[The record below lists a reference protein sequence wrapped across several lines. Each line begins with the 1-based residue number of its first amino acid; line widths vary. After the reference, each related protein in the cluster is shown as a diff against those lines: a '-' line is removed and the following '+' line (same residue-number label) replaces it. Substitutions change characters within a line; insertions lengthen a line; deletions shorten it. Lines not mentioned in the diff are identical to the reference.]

1 MTISTSDNVKLHTI
15 ESRPNKTPIGHI
27 HILHGMAEHIGRYD
41 GFIADLVSSGY
52 VVTGHDHR
60 GHGKTADL
68 NGKLGHFGDQVDFDR
83 IVKDAFEVIQLYR
96 LKFSDLPFSLLGH
109 SMGSFI
115 ARRYAQ
121 LYGSH
126 LDKLI
131 CVGTAGDPGV
141 SRIAGVA
148 LAKMRG
154 RLRSFAQTD
163 YVINRLVF
171 GRYNQLIKNPKTS
184 FDWLSANEQNVES
197 YINDPYCGFVPT
209 TGFFNCL
216 FDGLKKIHQPEFVKR
231 VPSDLPILLVSGSD
245 DPVGSNSKAVL
256 QVGQQFVQQ
265 GITDV
270 TVMLYEGKRHEI
282 LQEDNRL
289 DVFNFIKEWITR
301 T

>member
-1 MTISTSDNVKLHTI
+1 MSTSDNFKIYTI
-15 ESRPNKTPIGHI
+15 ESRPIGSPIGHI
-27 HILHGMAEHIGRYD
+27 HILHGMAEHIRRYD
-41 GFIADLVSSGY
+41 VFIADLVSSGF

-60 GHGKTADL
+60 GHGGTADL
-68 NGKLGHFGDQVDFDR
+68 NGKLGHFGDNVNFDR
-83 IVKDAFEVIQLYR
+83 VVKDAFEVIHKYR
-96 LKFSDLPFSLLGH
+96 MKFYELPFILLGH

-131 CVGTAGDPGV
+131 CVGTAGDPGM
-141 SRIAGVA
+141 SRIGGVA

-154 RLRSFAQTD
+154 RLKSFDQTD

-171 GRYNQLIKNPKTS
+171 GRYNQFIKNPKTS
-184 FDWLSANEQNVES
+184 FDWLSTNEQNVES

-216 FDGLKKIHQPEFVKR
+216 FDALKKIHRPDYVKQ
-231 VPSDLPILLVSGSD
+231 VPYDLPILLLSGAD
-245 DPVGSNSKAVL
+245 DPVGSRSKGVL
-256 QVGQQFVQQ
+256 EVGRQFVQQ
-265 GITDV
+265 GRTNV

-282 LQEDNRL
+282 LQEDNRM
-289 DVFNFIKEWITR
+289 DVFNFIKEWIIR